1 MKRRVILFLSLLML
15 FCLSSQP
22 TLAASN
28 GKITVN
34 VPIFKVTLNGVKIDN
49 SHREYPMLTYKDI
62 TYFPLTYIDSQFL
75 GIETTWDNRTGLSV
89 NVSKGAF
96 SWSPDE
102 TYTATK
108 NKITYTASIPQF
120 PVRVNGELIDNSTE
134 TYPLIQFRNVTYFP
148 LTWHFAMDE
157 FHWRTYSFTAKDGLV
172 INSFD
177 PPPSY
182 EDALP
187 ALHQG
192 LVDGPAQYEKNGSN
206 QSANQNGQNDQS
218 DPSVSKGQDK
228 SGQGYQKDSNDQSVT
243 NGQ

>member
-1 MKRRVILFLSLLML
+1 M
-15 FCLSSQP
+15 
-22 TLAASN
+22 
-28 GKITVN
+28 
-34 VPIFKVTLNGVKIDN
+34 
-49 SHREYPMLTYKDI
+49 
-62 TYFPLTYIDSQFL
+62 
-75 GIETTWDNRTGLSV
+75 
-89 NVSKGAF
+89 
-96 SWSPDE
+96 
-102 TYTATK
+102 
-108 NKITYTASIPQF
+108 
-120 PVRVNGELIDNSTE
+120 
-134 TYPLIQFRNVTYFP
+134 
-148 LTWHFAMDE
+148 
-157 FHWRTYSFTAKDGLV
+157 